1 MAAFSYRAL
10 NTDGKVVK
18 GTIEG
23 DSERQIRSQLR
34 TQKLKPI
41 HVESTRVKP
50 QSSRSNSSFSLSAVF
65 TKLSGEG
72 ASAKARLSTRDLT
85 LLTRQLASMIQS
97 GMTVDESLQSVSR
110 QTRKEKVKQIVFA
123 SALACT
129 RRFRGWLRQWLSIQS
144 L

>member
-41 HVESTRVKP
+41 HVESTRIKP
-50 QSSRSNSSFSLSAVF
+50 KSGKSNDAFSLSTIF

-72 ASAKARLSTRDLT
+72 ASANARLSTRDLT
-85 LLTRQLASMIQS
+85 LLTRQLASMINR
-97 GMTVDESLQSVSR
+97 V
-110 QTRKEKVKQIVFA
+110 
-123 SALACT
+123 
-129 RRFRGWLRQWLSIQS
+129 
-144 L
+144 